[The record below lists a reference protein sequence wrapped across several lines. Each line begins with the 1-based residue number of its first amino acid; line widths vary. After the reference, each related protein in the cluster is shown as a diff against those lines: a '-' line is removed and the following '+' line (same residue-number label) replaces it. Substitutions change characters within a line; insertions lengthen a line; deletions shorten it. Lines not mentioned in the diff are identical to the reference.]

1 MSTHKNIDR
10 ICVVIIVL
18 CLLLT
23 LLFMNGKALGLQSA
37 SRTMGYEQTLFD
49 TSKVHTINIIID
61 DWDSFI
67 STCESET
74 YSVCTVVI
82 DNEAVKNVAIRGKGN
97 TSLSTVKTMGS
108 ERYSFKI
115 EFDQYEDGKNY
126 HGLDKLSLNN
136 LIQDNTYMKDYLAY
150 RLMGEFGVDAP
161 LCSFAYITVNGE
173 DWGLYL
179 AVEGIED
186 SFLQRNYGRDTGELY
201 KPDSM
206 SFGGGGP
213 GNGKDFNM
221 EDFMNRD
228 TVDDSSDSGFGS
240 GELPDGFDPSQFG
253 GGELPDGFDPSQ
265 FGGGEPPEGFNPSQ
279 FGGGQPPEGFS
290 PGQSGEQPPEGFDP
304 SQFGGRPS
312 EGSDPAESGE
322 DGGQPEGET
331 SGSRRR
337 GGFDIGGVFG
347 GMGSTDVKLRY
358 IDDDPDSYSNIFGNA
373 KTDVT
378 KADQTRLIQALK
390 KLTACEDLED
400 VVDVDEVIRYFVVHN
415 YVCNG
420 DSYTGSIIHNYYLH
434 ESDGQLSMIPWD
446 YNLAFG
452 SFQSSDATDTVND
465 PIDTPMSVSDPDDR
479 PMWGW
484 IHSSEEYAEMYHAY
498 FAEFLDTVD
507 IQGIID
513 EACALIRPYVEK
525 DPTAFCT
532 LEEFETGVE
541 TLRTFCALRTES
553 VRGQLEGTIPSTD
566 AGQREDSSSLVDA
579 SGITISAMG
588 SMGGGG
594 GGGFGGG
601 GFPGQQGSFPESSA
615 EASGSGENS
624 NEGQGFPGGGFPSQ
638 GGGLGGFPGNGSGDS
653 GSGEQSGGGQGFPEG
668 GFPSQ
673 GGRPGGFPGGN
684 FGRPGSGDSS
694 GNGKTSGGFPVQGG
708 GSVSPPDEAKG
719 GPRQTG
725 GTISGSTWLLFGICI
740 AILLAGLL
748 VALRYRRRR

>member
-18 CLLLT
+18 CLLLP
-23 LLFMNGKALGLQSA
+23 LLFRHGKALGLQSA

-49 TSKVHTINIIID
+49 TSKVHTIDIIID
-61 DWDSFI
+61 DWDGFI

-74 YSVCTVVI
+74 YSACTVVI
-82 DNEAVKNVAIRGKGN
+82 DNEAMKNVAIRGKGN

-136 LIQDNTYMKDYLAY
+136 LIQDNTCMKDYLAY
-150 RLMGEFGVDAP
+150 RLMGEFGADAP

-228 TVDDSSDSGFGS
+228 TEEGDSSDSGFGG
-240 GELPDGFDPSQFG
+240 GELPEGFDPSQFG
-253 GGELPDGFDPSQ
+253 NGEIPEGSGFP
-265 FGGGEPPEGFNPSQ
+265 GEPPEGFGP
-279 FGGGQPPEGFS
+279 GQP
-290 PGQSGEQPPEGFDP
+290 GEQPPEGFDP
-304 SQFGGRPS
+304 SQSGGRPS
-312 EGSDPAESGE
+312 EGTDPAGSGA

-331 SGSRRR
+331 GGSRRR
-337 GGFDIGGVFG
+337 GGFDFGGVFG

-390 KLTACEDLED
+390 KLNACEDLED

-479 PMWGW
+479 SMWGW
-484 IHSSEEYAEMYHAY
+484 IQSSEEYTEMYHEY

-513 EACALIRPYVEK
+513 EAYALIRPYVEK

-532 LEEFETGVE
+532 LEEFDTGVE

-566 AGQREDSSSLVDA
+566 AGQREESSSLVDA
-579 SGITISAMG
+579 SGIAISAMG

-594 GGGFGGG
+594 GGGF
-601 GFPGQQGSFPESSA
+601 PGQGGSF
-615 EASGSGENS
+615 GG
-624 NEGQGFPGGGFPSQ
+624 GFPGGGFGGSGSGESPGEGQ
-638 GGGLGGFPGNGSGDS
+638 GSGGFPG
-653 GSGEQSGGGQGFPEG
+653 QGGGFG
-668 GFPSQ
+668 
-673 GGRPGGFPGGN
+673 GGFPGGG
-684 FGRPGSGDSS
+684 FGGSGS
-694 GNGKTSGGFPVQGG
+694 GESPGEGQGSGGFPGQSGFSG
-708 GSVSPPDEAKG
+708 RGDGSGSPPTEGRG
-719 GPRQTG
+719 GPGLTSGTVSTG
-725 GTISGSTWLLFGICI
+725 AWLLFGLCL
-740 AILLAGLL
+740 AVLLAGLL
-748 VALRYRRRR
+748 IALRYRRRG

>member
-49 TSKVHTINIIID
+49 TSKVHTIDIIID

-82 DNEAVKNVAIRGKGN
+82 DNEAMKNVAIRGKGN

-150 RLMGEFGVDAP
+150 RLMGEFGADAP
-161 LCSFAYITVNGE
+161 LCSFVYITVNGE

-221 EDFMNRD
+221 EDFLNRD
-228 TVDDSSDSGFGS
+228 TEEGDSSDFGFGG

-253 GGELPDGFDPSQ
+253 GGELPDGFDSSQ
-265 FGGGEPPEGFNPSQ
+265 FGNGEIPEGFDFSGEPPEGFDPGQS
-279 FGGGQPPEGFS
+279 GGQPPEGV
-290 PGQSGEQPPEGFDP
+290 DP

-312 EGSDPAESGE
+312 EGTDPAGSGE

-331 SGSRRR
+331 GGSRRR
-337 GGFDIGGVFG
+337 GGFDFGGMFG

-373 KTDVT
+373 KTDTT

-390 KLTACEDLED
+390 KLTAYEDLED

-452 SFQSSDATDTVND
+452 SFQSTDATDTVND

-484 IHSSEEYAEMYHAY
+484 IQSSEEYAEMYHAY

-507 IQGIID
+507 IRGIID
-513 EACALIRPYVEK
+513 EAYALIRPYVEK

-566 AGQREDSSSLVDA
+566 AGQREDSSSLIDA

-594 GGGFGGG
+594 GGFGG
-601 GFPGQQGSFPESSA
+601 
-615 EASGSGENS
+615 
-624 NEGQGFPGGGFPSQ
+624 GFPGGGF
-638 GGGLGGFPGNGSGDS
+638 GGSDSGESSGEGPGSGGFPG
-653 GSGEQSGGGQGFPEG
+653 QG
-668 GFPSQ
+668 
-673 GGRPGGFPGGN
+673 GGFPGGS
-684 FGRPGSGDSS
+684 FGGSGE
-694 GNGKTSGGFPVQGG
+694 GQGSGGFPNQGG
-708 GSVSPPDEAKG
+708 GFSGRGDGSGSPPTEGKG
-719 GPRQTG
+719 GPGQTS
-725 GTISGSTWLLFGICI
+725 GTVSTGASLLFGVCI
-740 AILLAGLL
+740 AVLLAGLL
-748 VALRYRRRR
+748 IALRYRRRG

>member
-49 TSKVHTINIIID
+49 TSKVHTIDIIID
-61 DWDSFI
+61 DWDSFL

-82 DNEAVKNVAIRGKGN
+82 DNEAMKNVAIRGKGN

-150 RLMGEFGVDAP
+150 CLMGEFGADAP
-161 LCSFAYITVNGE
+161 LCSFVYITVNGE

-221 EDFMNRD
+221 EDFLNRD
-228 TVDDSSDSGFGS
+228 TEEGDSSDFG
-240 GELPDGFDPSQFG
+240 FG

-265 FGGGEPPEGFNPSQ
+265 YGGGELPDGYDPSQ
-279 FGGGQPPEGFS
+279 FGNGEIPEGLDFPGEPPEGFS
-290 PGQSGEQPPEGFDP
+290 PGQSGGQPPEGVDP

-312 EGSDPAESGE
+312 EGTDPAESGE

-331 SGSRRR
+331 GGSRRR
-337 GGFDIGGVFG
+337 GGFDFGGMFG

-373 KTDVT
+373 KTDTT

-390 KLTACEDLED
+390 KLTAYEDLED

-484 IHSSEEYAEMYHAY
+484 IQSSEEYAEMYHEY

-507 IQGIID
+507 IQGIIE
-513 EACALIRPYVEK
+513 EAYALIRPYVEK

-532 LEEFETGVE
+532 LEEFEAGVE

-566 AGQREDSSSLVDA
+566 AGQREDSSSLIDA

-594 GGGFGGG
+594 GGFGG
-601 GFPGQQGSFPESSA
+601 GFPGGSFGGSGRGESS
-615 EASGSGENS
+615 GEGPDS
-624 NEGQGFPGGGFPSQ
+624 
-638 GGGLGGFPGNGSGDS
+638 GGFPG
-653 GSGEQSGGGQGFPEG
+653 QGGGFG
-668 GFPSQ
+668 
-673 GGRPGGFPGGN
+673 GGFPGGS
-684 FGRPGSGDSS
+684 FGGSGSGEDS
-694 GNGKTSGGFPVQGG
+694 GEGPGSGGFPGQGG
-708 GSVSPPDEAKG
+708 FSGGFPGGSFG
-719 GPRQTG
+719 GSGRGEDSGEGQG
-725 GTISGSTWLLFGICI
+725 SGSFPGQGGFSGRGDGSGNPPNEGRGAPGQTSGTVSTGAWVLFGVCI
-740 AILLAGLL
+740 AVLLAGLL
-748 VALRYRRRR
+748 ITLRYRRRG

>member
-23 LLFMNGKALGLQSA
+23 LLFMNGKALGLQSD

-49 TSKVHTINIIID
+49 TSKVHTIDIIID
-61 DWDSFI
+61 DWDGFI

-74 YSVCTVVI
+74 YSACTVVI
-82 DNEAVKNVAIRGKGN
+82 DNEAMKNVAIRGKGN

-136 LIQDNTYMKDYLAY
+136 LIQDNTCMKDYLAY
-150 RLMGEFGVDAP
+150 RLMGEFGADAP

-228 TVDDSSDSGFGS
+228 TEEGDSSDSGFG
-240 GELPDGFDPSQFG
+240 
-253 GGELPDGFDPSQ
+253 GGEL
-265 FGGGEPPEGFNPSQ
+265 
-279 FGGGQPPEGFS
+279 
-290 PGQSGEQPPEGFDP
+290 PEGFDP
-304 SQFGGRPS
+304 SQFGNGEIPEGSGFPGEPPEGFGPGQPGEQPPKGFDPSQSGGRPS
-312 EGSDPAESGE
+312 EGTDPAGSGA

-331 SGSRRR
+331 GGSRRR
-337 GGFDIGGVFG
+337 GGFDFGGVFG

-390 KLTACEDLED
+390 KLNAYEDLED

-465 PIDTPMSVSDPDDR
+465 PIDTPMSVSDPDDQ

-484 IHSSEEYAEMYHAY
+484 IQSSEEYTEMYHEY

-513 EACALIRPYVEK
+513 EAYALIRPYVEK

-566 AGQREDSSSLVDA
+566 AGQREDSSSLIDA

-594 GGGFGGG
+594 GGFGG
-601 GFPGQQGSFPESSA
+601 GFPGGSFGG
-615 EASGSGENS
+615 SGSGES
-624 NEGQGFPGGGFPSQ
+624 SGEGQGSSGFPGQGGGFGGGFPGGGFGGSGSGESPGEGQ
-638 GGGLGGFPGNGSGDS
+638 GSGGFPGQSGFSGRGDGSGS
-653 GSGEQSGGGQGFPEG
+653 PPTEGRGG
-668 GFPSQ
+668 
-673 GGRPGGFPGGN
+673 PGL
-684 FGRPGSGDSS
+684 
-694 GNGKTSGGFPVQGG
+694 TSGT
-708 GSVSPPDEAKG
+708 VS
-719 GPRQTG
+719 TG
-725 GTISGSTWLLFGICI
+725 AWLLFGLCL
-740 AILLAGLL
+740 AVLLAGLL
-748 VALRYRRRR
+748 IALRYRRRG

>member
-1 MSTHKNIDR
+1 MSTHQHIDR
-10 ICVVIIVL
+10 ICVVILVL
-18 CLLLT
+18 CLILT
-23 LLFMNGKALGLQSA
+23 LLFMNGQALGLQSA
-37 SRTMGYEQTLFD
+37 SRSRGYEQALFD
-49 TSKVHTINIIID
+49 TSKVHSID
-61 DWDSFI
+61 IVIEDWEGFI
-67 STCESET
+67 ATCESET

-150 RLMGEFGVDAP
+150 RLMNEFGADAP
-161 LCSFAYITVNGE
+161 LCSFAWITVNGE

-179 AVEGIED
+179 AVEGVED

-221 EDFMNRD
+221 EDFLNRD
-228 TVDDSSDSGFGS
+228 SEDGESSAMPDFSGAD
-240 GELPDGFDPSQFG
+240 L
-253 GGELPDGFDPSQ
+253 
-265 FGGGEPPEGFNPSQ
+265 
-279 FGGGQPPEGFS
+279 
-290 PGQSGEQPPEGFDP
+290 PEGFDP
-304 SQFGGRPS
+304 SQFSPGEGAPEGFDFSGGMPEDFDFS
-312 EGSDPAESGE
+312 QFGGQMPEGFGPARSGE
-322 DGGQPEGET
+322 DEEQTEGG
-331 SGSRRR
+331 SGRESRRD
-337 GGFDIGGVFG
+337 GFGFGGVFG

-358 IDDDPDSYSNIFGNA
+358 IDDDPESYSNIFNNA

-378 KADQTRLIQALK
+378 KADETRLIQALK
-390 KLTACEDLED
+390 KLSAYEDLED

-452 SFQSSDATDTVND
+452 SFQNSDSTDTVND
-465 PIDTPMSVSDPDDR
+465 PIDTPMSVSDGDDR

-484 IHSSEEYAEMYHAY
+484 IQSSETYREMYHAY
-498 FAEFLDTVD
+498 FAEFLETVD

-513 EACALIRPYVEK
+513 EAYGLIRPYVEK

-553 VRGQLEGTIPSTD
+553 VKGQLEGTIPSTD
-566 AGQREDSSSLVDA
+566 AGQREDSSALIDA

-594 GGGFGGG
+594 GGFGGQGNGSGFPGGGFGG
-601 GFPGQQGSFPESSA
+601 
-615 EASGSGENS
+615 SGEGEENGG
-624 NEGQGFPGGGFPSQ
+624 GQGFPGGGFGGQ
-638 GGGLGGFPGNGSGDS
+638 GGGSGFPGGGFG
-653 GSGEQSGGGQGFPEG
+653 GSGEGEENGGGQGFPGGGSFPGMGG
-668 GFPSQ
+668 GF
-673 GGRPGGFPGGN
+673 GFPGG
-684 FGRPGSGDSS
+684 GSGSGDRFGEITGS
-694 GNGKTSGGFPVQGG
+694 GGEKTSGRGNGSFSPPG
-708 GSVSPPDEAKG
+708 GSGGYPGQTTKG
-719 GPRQTG
+719 A
-725 GTISGSTWLLFGICI
+725 SGSAWILTGVCVL
-740 AILLAGLL
+740 ALLAGLGI
-748 VALRYRRRR
+748 AFRYRRRG

>member
-23 LLFMNGKALGLQSA
+23 LLFMNGKALGLQSD

-49 TSKVHTINIIID
+49 TSKVHTIDIIID
-61 DWDSFI
+61 DWDSFL

-82 DNEAVKNVAIRGKGN
+82 DNEAMKNVAIRGKGN

-136 LIQDNTYMKDYLAY
+136 LIQDNTCMKDYLAY
-150 RLMGEFGVDAP
+150 RLMGEFGADAP

-186 SFLQRNYGRDTGELY
+186 SFLRRNYGRDTGELY

-228 TVDDSSDSGFGS
+228 TEEGDSSDSGFG
-240 GELPDGFDPSQFG
+240 
-253 GGELPDGFDPSQ
+253 GGEL
-265 FGGGEPPEGFNPSQ
+265 
-279 FGGGQPPEGFS
+279 
-290 PGQSGEQPPEGFDP
+290 PEGFDP
-304 SQFGGRPS
+304 SQFGNGEIPEGSGFPGEPPEGFGPGQPGEQPPKGFDPSQSGGRPS
-312 EGSDPAESGE
+312 EGTDPAGSGA

-331 SGSRRR
+331 GGSRRR
-337 GGFDIGGVFG
+337 GGFDFGGVFG

-390 KLTACEDLED
+390 KLNAYEDLED

-465 PIDTPMSVSDPDDR
+465 PIDTPMSVSDPDDQ

-484 IHSSEEYAEMYHAY
+484 IQSSEEYTEMYHEY

-513 EACALIRPYVEK
+513 EAYALIRPYVEK

-532 LEEFETGVE
+532 LEEFDTGVE

-566 AGQREDSSSLVDA
+566 AGQREESSSLVDA
-579 SGITISAMG
+579 SGIAVSAMG
-588 SMGGGG
+588 SMGGG
-594 GGGFGGG
+594 FGG
-601 GFPGQQGSFPESSA
+601 
-615 EASGSGENS
+615 
-624 NEGQGFPGGGFPSQ
+624 GFPGGGFGGSGSGESPGEGQ
-638 GGGLGGFPGNGSGDS
+638 GSGGFPGQGGGFGGS
-653 GSGEQSGGGQGFPEG
+653 GSGESPGEGQG
-668 GFPSQ
+668 S
-673 GGRPGGFPGGN
+673 GGFPGQSG
-684 FGRPGSGDSS
+684 FSGRGDGSGSPPTE
-694 GNGKTSGGFPVQGG
+694 GRGGPGLTSGT
-708 GSVSPPDEAKG
+708 VS
-719 GPRQTG
+719 TG
-725 GTISGSTWLLFGICI
+725 AWLLFGLCL
-740 AILLAGLL
+740 AVLLAGLL
-748 VALRYRRRR
+748 IALRYRRRG

>member
-49 TSKVHTINIIID
+49 TSKVHTIDIIID
-61 DWDSFI
+61 DWDGFI

-74 YSVCTVVI
+74 YSACTVVI
-82 DNEAVKNVAIRGKGN
+82 DNEAMKNVAIRGKGN

-115 EFDQYEDGKNY
+115 EFNQYEDGKNY

-136 LIQDNTYMKDYLAY
+136 LIQDNTCMKDYLAY
-150 RLMGEFGVDAP
+150 RLMGEFGADAP

-228 TVDDSSDSGFGS
+228 TEEGDSSDSGFGG
-240 GELPDGFDPSQFG
+240 GELPEGFDPSQFG
-253 GGELPDGFDPSQ
+253 NGEIPEGSGFP
-265 FGGGEPPEGFNPSQ
+265 GEPPEGFGP
-279 FGGGQPPEGFS
+279 GQP
-290 PGQSGEQPPEGFDP
+290 GEQPPEGFDP
-304 SQFGGRPS
+304 SQSGGRPS
-312 EGSDPAESGE
+312 EGTDPAGSGA

-331 SGSRRR
+331 GGSRRR
-337 GGFDIGGVFG
+337 GGFDFGGVFG

-390 KLTACEDLED
+390 KLNAYEDLED

-484 IHSSEEYAEMYHAY
+484 IQSSEEYTEMYHEY

-513 EACALIRPYVEK
+513 EAYALIRPYVEK

-532 LEEFETGVE
+532 LEEFDTGVE

-566 AGQREDSSSLVDA
+566 AGQREESSSLVDA
-579 SGITISAMG
+579 SGIAISAMG

-594 GGGFGGG
+594 GGFPSQGGGFGG
-601 GFPGQQGSFPESSA
+601 
-615 EASGSGENS
+615 
-624 NEGQGFPGGGFPSQ
+624 GFPGGGF
-638 GGGLGGFPGNGSGDS
+638 GGS
-653 GSGEQSGGGQGFPEG
+653 GSGESSGEGQGSSGFPDQGGGFG
-668 GFPSQ
+668 
-673 GGRPGGFPGGN
+673 GGFPGGG
-684 FGRPGSGDSS
+684 FGGSGS
-694 GNGKTSGGFPVQGG
+694 GESPGEGQGSGGFPGQSGFSG
-708 GSVSPPDEAKG
+708 RGDGSGSPPTEGRG
-719 GPRQTG
+719 GPGLTSGTVSTG
-725 GTISGSTWLLFGICI
+725 AWLLFGLCL
-740 AILLAGLL
+740 AVLLAGLL
-748 VALRYRRRR
+748 IALRYRRRG

>member
-23 LLFMNGKALGLQSA
+23 LLFMNGKALGLQSD

-49 TSKVHTINIIID
+49 TSKVHTIDIIID
-61 DWDSFI
+61 DWDGFI

-74 YSVCTVVI
+74 YSACTVVI
-82 DNEAVKNVAIRGKGN
+82 DNEAMKNVAIRGKGN

-136 LIQDNTYMKDYLAY
+136 LIQDNTCMKDYLAY
-150 RLMGEFGVDAP
+150 RLMGEFGADAP

-186 SFLQRNYGRDTGELY
+186 SFLRRNYGRDTGELY

-228 TVDDSSDSGFGS
+228 TEEGDSSDSGFG
-240 GELPDGFDPSQFG
+240 
-253 GGELPDGFDPSQ
+253 GGEL
-265 FGGGEPPEGFNPSQ
+265 
-279 FGGGQPPEGFS
+279 
-290 PGQSGEQPPEGFDP
+290 PEGFDP
-304 SQFGGRPS
+304 SQFGNGEIPEGSGFPGEPPEGFGPGQPGEQPPKGFDPSQSGGRPS
-312 EGSDPAESGE
+312 EGTDPAGSGA

-331 SGSRRR
+331 GGSRRR
-337 GGFDIGGVFG
+337 GGFDFGGVFG

-390 KLTACEDLED
+390 KLNAYEDLED

-465 PIDTPMSVSDPDDR
+465 PIDTPMSVSDPDDQ

-484 IHSSEEYAEMYHAY
+484 IQSSEEYTEMYHEY

-513 EACALIRPYVEK
+513 EAYALIRPYVEK

-532 LEEFETGVE
+532 LEEFDTGVE

-566 AGQREDSSSLVDA
+566 AGQREESSSLVDA
-579 SGITISAMG
+579 SGIAVSAMG
-588 SMGGGG
+588 SMGGG
-594 GGGFGGG
+594 FGG
-601 GFPGQQGSFPESSA
+601 
-615 EASGSGENS
+615 
-624 NEGQGFPGGGFPSQ
+624 GFPGGGFGGSGSGESPGEGQ
-638 GGGLGGFPGNGSGDS
+638 GSGGFPGQGGGFGGS
-653 GSGEQSGGGQGFPEG
+653 GSGESPGEGQG
-668 GFPSQ
+668 S
-673 GGRPGGFPGGN
+673 GGFPGQSG
-684 FGRPGSGDSS
+684 FSGRGDGSGSPPTE
-694 GNGKTSGGFPVQGG
+694 GRGGPGLTSGT
-708 GSVSPPDEAKG
+708 VS
-719 GPRQTG
+719 TG
-725 GTISGSTWLLFGICI
+725 AWLLFGLCL
-740 AILLAGLL
+740 AVLLAGLL
-748 VALRYRRRR
+748 IALRYRRRG